1 MIRDSSRDSVVSIT
15 QVLNPEV
22 TFMVPARTRPLRKR
36 GFTLVELLI
45 VVIILAI
52 LAAIVVPQFVASTS
66 DAELAALDSNLRNI
80 RSAIALYNQ
89 QHGEYPGANGDG
101 TNAANT
107 EAAFLSQLTTFTD
120 ADGDASATKDA
131 THIYGP
137 YLTRAS
143 MPPDPVLN
151 VATVEVINL
160 GSLPL
165 VASGVGGG
173 WKFDTV
179 TGQLVMN
186 HTSYD
191 DH

>member
-1 MIRDSSRDSVVSIT
+1 MRRIVSSYRRVR
-15 QVLNPEV
+15 Q
-22 TFMVPARTRPLRKR
+22 

-52 LAAIVVPQFVASTS
+52 LAAIVVPQFVASTD
-66 DAELAALDSNLRNI
+66 DARLAALDSNLRNI
-80 RSAIALYNQ
+80 RAAVALYNQ
-89 QHGEYPGANGDG
+89 QHGEYPAANGDG
-101 TNAANT
+101 TALANT

-120 ADGDASATKDA
+120 ADGDAQATSDA

-137 YLTRAS
+137 YLTRS
-143 MPPDPVLN
+143 TMPADPFLN
-151 VATVEVINL
+151 VATVEVGNA
-160 GSLPL
+160 GTLPL
-165 VASGVGGG
+165 TGTAGDPGG

-179 TGQLVMN
+179 TGQFICN